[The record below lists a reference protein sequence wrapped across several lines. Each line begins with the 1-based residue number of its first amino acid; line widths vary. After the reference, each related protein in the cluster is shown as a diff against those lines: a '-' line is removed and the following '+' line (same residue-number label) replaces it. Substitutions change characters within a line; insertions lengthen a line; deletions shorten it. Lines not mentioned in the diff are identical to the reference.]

1 MSEEQKP
8 KNIIIDVEKLQEYL
22 EMACLFSDKY
32 FKIFLQNQTYKPAQ
46 FILRTILK
54 NPFLVV
60 QNMTIQKVINNIGGR
75 EVQLDFYCEQIGDD
89 GKVIKRINVEIQRQS
104 GGAIPKRARFHSS
117 SLDSASLKEND
128 PFKALTENYVI
139 FFAEKDIFKK
149 KQPYYNIQRYI
160 EFTDEKGNI
169 KHLKPFNDGSHIIY
183 INGQYKDT
191 TSDLGKIIHDFHCV
205 KTDEMLCEELRKP
218 AEYFKNKKKGENEMY
233 KDIDIFDLLTDESK
247 ESVMK
252 QLKEAKAE
260 AKKDGLAEG
269 RAEGRAEGE
278 KLGIEKGEKLG
289 IEKGEKLGIAKALLE
304 SAKRMIKKGIYS
316 LEEIAENLDLPL
328 NEVQALSAQM
338 A

>member
-22 EMACLFSDKY
+22 EMASLFSDKY

-205 KTDEMLCEELRKP
+205 KTDDMLCEELRKP

-247 ESVMK
+247 EKIMK
-252 QLKEAKAE
+252 ELKEAKVE

-269 RAEGRAEGE
+269 RAE
-278 KLGIEKGEKLG
+278 GEKLG

-328 NEVQALSAQM
+328 NEVKTISAQM

>member
-1 MSEEQKP
+1 MSKVQEQ
-8 KNIIIDVEKLQEYL
+8 KNIIIDAEKLQEYL

-60 QNMTIQKVINNIGGR
+60 QNITVQKIISNIGGR
-75 EVQLDFYCEQIGDD
+75 EIKLDFYCEQIGDD

-139 FFAEKDIFKK
+139 FFAEKDIFKQ
-149 KQPYYNIQRYI
+149 KQAYYNIQRYI

-183 INGQYKDT
+183 INGKYKDT

-218 AEYFKNKKKGENEMY
+218 AEYFKNQKKGDNKMY

-247 ESVMK
+247 EKIMK
-252 QLKEAKAE
+252 ELKEAKAE

-269 RAEGRAEGE
+269 RAEGRAEG
-278 KLGIEKGEKLG
+278 KKA
-289 IEKGEKLGIAKALLE
+289 GIAEALLK

-328 NEVQALSAQM
+328 NEVQTISAQM

>member
-1 MSEEQKP
+1 MSSDKKEQN
-8 KNIIIDVEKLQEYL
+8 NIIIDAQRLQEYL
-22 EMACLFSDKY
+22 EMASLFSDKY

-54 NPFLVV
+54 NPFLIV
-60 QNMTIQKVINNIGGR
+60 QNITVQKVINNIGGR

-117 SLDSASLKEND
+117 SLDSASLKEKD
-128 PFKALTENYVI
+128 QFKALTENYVI

-149 KQPYYNIQRYI
+149 KQALYNIQRYI

-169 KHLKPFNDGSHIIY
+169 RHLKPFNDGSHIIY
-183 INGQYKDT
+183 INGKYKDT

-218 AEYFKNKKKGENEMY
+218 AEYFKNKKKGDNKMY
-233 KDIDIFDLLTDESK
+233 DIDIFDLLTDESK
-247 ESVMK
+247 ENVMK
-252 QLKEAKAE
+252 QLKEAKAQ

-278 KLGIEKGEKLG
+278 KIG

-304 SAKRMIKKGIYS
+304 TAKNLLKLGIPNDKIAEATK
-316 LEEIAENLDLPL
+316 LDIEEIKT
-328 NEVQALSAQM
+328 LSAQM
-338 A
+338 S

>member
-1 MSEEQKP
+1 MSEVQEQ
-8 KNIIIDVEKLQEYL
+8 KNIIIDAEKLQEYL
-22 EMACLFSDKY
+22 EMASLFSDKY

-54 NPFLVV
+54 NPFLIV
-60 QNMTIQKVINNIGGR
+60 QNITVQKVISNIGGR

-117 SLDSASLKEND
+117 SLDSASLKEKA

-139 FFAEKDIFKK
+139 FFAEKDIFKQ
-149 KQPYYNIQRYI
+149 KQAYYNIQRYI

-183 INGQYKDT
+183 INGKYKDT

-205 KTDEMLCEELRKP
+205 KTDDMLCEELRKP
-218 AEYFKNKKKGENEMY
+218 AEYFKNKKKGDNKMY

-247 ESVMK
+247 EKIMK
-252 QLKEAKAE
+252 ELKEAKVE

-269 RAEGRAEGE
+269 RAE
-278 KLGIEKGEKLG
+278 GEKLG

-328 NEVQALSAQM
+328 NEVKTISAQM

>member
-1 MSEEQKP
+1 MSNKQEQ
-8 KNIIIDVEKLQEYL
+8 KNIIIDAERLQEYL

-54 NPFLVV
+54 NPFLIV
-60 QNMTIQKVINNIGGR
+60 QNITVQKVISNIGGR
-75 EVQLDFYCEQIGDD
+75 EVQLDFYCEQIGED

-104 GGAIPKRARFHSS
+104 IGAIPKRARFHSS

-149 KQPYYNIQRYI
+149 KQALYNIQRYI

-169 KHLKPFNDGSHIIY
+169 RHVKPFNDGSHIIY
-183 INGQYKDT
+183 INGEYEDT
-191 TSDLGKIIHDFHCV
+191 TSDLGRIIHDFHCV
-205 KTDEMLCEELRKP
+205 KADEMLCEELRKP
-218 AEYFKNKKKGENEMY
+218 AEYFKNKKKGDNKMY
-233 KDIDIFDLLTDESK
+233 DIDIFDLLTDESK
-247 ESVMK
+247 ENVMK
-252 QLKEAKAE
+252 QLKEAKAQ

-269 RAEGRAEGE
+269 RAEGE
-278 KLGIEKGEKLG
+278 KIG

-304 SAKRMIKKGIYS
+304 TAKNLLKLGIPNDKIAEATK
-316 LEEIAENLDLPL
+316 LDIEEIK
-328 NEVQALSAQM
+328 ALSAQM

>member
-1 MSEEQKP
+1 MSDKQEQ
-8 KNIIIDVEKLQEYL
+8 KNIIIDAERLQEYL

-54 NPFLVV
+54 NPFLIV
-60 QNMTIQKVINNIGGR
+60 QNITVQKVISNIGGR
-75 EVQLDFYCEQIGDD
+75 EVQLDFYCEQIGED

-104 GGAIPKRARFHSS
+104 VGAIPKRARFHSS

-149 KQPYYNIQRYI
+149 KQALYNIQRYI

-169 KHLKPFNDGSHIIY
+169 RHVKPFNDGSHIIY
-183 INGQYKDT
+183 INGECEDT
-191 TSDLGKIIHDFHCV
+191 TSDLGRIIHDFHCV
-205 KTDEMLCEELRKP
+205 KADEMLCEELRKP
-218 AEYFKNKKKGENEMY
+218 AEYFKNKKKGDNKMY
-233 KDIDIFDLLTDESK
+233 DIDIFDLLTDESK
-247 ESVMK
+247 ENVMK
-252 QLKEAKAE
+252 QLKEAKAQ

-278 KLGIEKGEKLG
+278 KIG

-304 SAKRMIKKGIYS
+304 TAKNLLKLGIPNDKIAEATK
-316 LEEIAENLDLPL
+316 LDIEEIK
-328 NEVQALSAQM
+328 ALSAQM

>member
-1 MSEEQKP
+1 MSEEQEEQK
-8 KNIIIDVEKLQEYL
+8 IIIDVEKLQEYL

-149 KQPYYNIQRYI
+149 KQAYYNIQRYI

-205 KTDEMLCEELRKP
+205 KTDDMLCEELRKP

-233 KDIDIFDLLTDESK
+233 DIDIFDLLTDESK
-247 ESVMK
+247 EKIMK
-252 QLKEAKAE
+252 ELKEAKAE
-260 AKKDGLAEG
+260 AKKVGIAEG
-269 RAEGRAEGE
+269 RAEG
-278 KLGIEKGEKLG
+278 
-289 IEKGEKLGIAKALLE
+289 LLE

-316 LEEIAENLDLPL
+316 LEEISENLDLPL

>member
-1 MSEEQKP
+1 MSDKQEQ
-8 KNIIIDVEKLQEYL
+8 KNIIIDAERLQEYL

-60 QNMTIQKVINNIGGR
+60 QNMTIQKVISNIGGR
-75 EVQLDFYCEQIGDD
+75 EVQLDFYCEQIGED

-104 GGAIPKRARFHSS
+104 IGAIPKRARFHSS

-149 KQPYYNIQRYI
+149 KQALYNIQRYI

-169 KHLKPFNDGSHIIY
+169 RHLKPFNDGSHIIY
-183 INGQYKDT
+183 INGKYKDT

-218 AEYFKNKKKGENEMY
+218 AEYFKNKKKGKNEMY

-247 ESVMK
+247 EKIMK
-252 QLKEAKAE
+252 ELKEAKAE
-260 AKKDGLAEG
+260 AKKDG
-269 RAEGRAEGE
+269 RAE
-278 KLGIEKGEKLG
+278 
-289 IEKGEKLGIAKALLE
+289 
-304 SAKRMIKKGIYS
+304 
-316 LEEIAENLDLPL
+316 
-328 NEVQALSAQM
+328 
-338 A
+338 

>member
-1 MSEEQKP
+1 MSEVQEQ
-8 KNIIIDVEKLQEYL
+8 KNIIIDAEKLQEYL

-149 KQPYYNIQRYI
+149 KQAYYNIQRYI

-183 INGQYKDT
+183 INGKYKDT

-218 AEYFKNKKKGENEMY
+218 AEYFKNQKKGDNKMY

-247 ESVMK
+247 EKIMK
-252 QLKEAKAE
+252 ELKEAKAE

-269 RAEGRAEGE
+269 RAEGRAEG
-278 KLGIEKGEKLG
+278 KKA
-289 IEKGEKLGIAKALLE
+289 GIAEALLK

-328 NEVQALSAQM
+328 NEVQTISAQM

>member
-1 MSEEQKP
+1 MSPDKKEQN
-8 KNIIIDVEKLQEYL
+8 NIIIDAKRLQEYL
-22 EMACLFSDKY
+22 KMASLFSDKY

-54 NPFLVV
+54 NPFLIV
-60 QNMTIQKVINNIGGR
+60 QNITVQKVISNIGGR
-75 EVQLDFYCEQIGDD
+75 EVQLDFYCEQIGED

-104 GGAIPKRARFHSS
+104 IGAIPKRARFHSS

-149 KQPYYNIQRYI
+149 KQALYNIQRYI

-169 KHLKPFNDGSHIIY
+169 RHVKPFNDGSHIIY
-183 INGQYKDT
+183 INGEYEDT
-191 TSDLGKIIHDFHCV
+191 TSDLGRIIHDFHCV
-205 KTDEMLCEELRKP
+205 KADEMLCEELRKP
-218 AEYFKNKKKGENEMY
+218 AEYFKNKKKGDNKMY
-233 KDIDIFDLLTDESK
+233 DIDIFDLLTDESK
-247 ESVMK
+247 ENVMK
-252 QLKEAKAE
+252 QLKEAKAQ

-269 RAEGRAEGE
+269 RAEGE
-278 KLGIEKGEKLG
+278 KIG

-304 SAKRMIKKGIYS
+304 TAKNLLKLGIPNDKIAEATK
-316 LEEIAENLDLPL
+316 LDIEEIK
-328 NEVQALSAQM
+328 ALSAQM